1 MAWESHTDVM
11 TSTQK
16 SLEGEG
22 ASHVNNEIKCIPA
35 KGSAKVLR
43 QEYRNRA
50 RRPVWLKQRE
60 QEG

>member
-1 MAWESHTDVM
+1 M